1 MKHRLLALTLVFF
14 SGATQAYVPDFQVR
28 EGASYTLDL
37 DYDGSR
43 ARTSALRLGAE
54 VQWGD
59 DNRWLSLAL
68 DSYTDGGS
76 AWDWREDLYP
86 GVEAGWALHRDNDAR
101 WYVNATFSVE
111 GPSVL
116 SEKGIDLSPELNTA
130 FGITDDWWIGGA
142 LGGVFATAAEDGNR
156 VGYGYI
162 TLWVAW
168 LTAWLPNES
177 DSLAFNLWAATNE
190 IPDDDDALFLS
201 LEYEFDLND
210 DLDGVI
216 GIGTDPI
223 SPWDHLGVYATAG
236 LRWRF

>member
-1 MKHRLLALTLVFF
+1 
-14 SGATQAYVPDFQVR
+14 
-28 EGASYTLDL
+28 
-37 DYDGSR
+37 
-43 ARTSALRLGAE
+43 

-59 DNRWLSLAL
+59 DSRWLSLAL
-68 DSYTDGGS
+68 DTFTDGGS
-76 AWDWREDLYP
+76 AWDWREELYP
-86 GVEAGWALHRDNDAR
+86 ALEAGWALHRDNETH

-130 FGITDDWWIGGA
+130 YGLSDDWWIGAA
-142 LGGVFATAAEDGNR
+142 LGGVFASSAEEGNR

-162 TLWVAW
+162 TLWVVW

-210 DLDGVI
+210 ALDGVI